1 MSPFFVL
8 LFIKS
13 CYLMFAKFLSSAI
26 RLQTATVSSDHGSQP
41 HIFVSLIWSVSMM
54 YDWASLDHVIV
65 CDKLPVSWSPGVTGP
80 IVPASPLVSPGVGS
94 PPSPDVRNAPHP
106 PCWPHTDL
114 TQLSPN
120 SIHLPTSQIRWQL
133 SVCVNLRVI
142 RTMKIFLSHNQHWD
156 PITEFTTGIILSLL
170 GDFFHIF
177 LVFPNYPLR
186 CNKMKLTV

>member
-1 MSPFFVL
+1 M
-8 LFIKS
+8 
-13 CYLMFAKFLSSAI
+13 
-26 RLQTATVSSDHGSQP
+26 
-41 HIFVSLIWSVSMM
+41 SMM
-54 YDWASLDHVIV
+54 YDWASLDHCHCVWQ
-65 CDKLPVSWSPGVTGP
+65 VSRILVTGYLRVSLGP
-80 IVPASPLVSPGVGS
+80 LCLQSLLVSGLSLLVSGMLAVKTLTS
-94 PPSPDVRNAPHP
+94 SI
-106 PCWPHTDL
+106 WPHTDL

-156 PITEFTTGIILSLL
+156 PITKFTTRIILFL
-170 GDFFHIF
+170 FWACFYIF